1 MLKIDLEN
9 RVALVTG
16 GSSGIGRATAIAFA
30 QAGAKVV
37 VAARRTSEGEETVN
51 LAKNAGSEA
60 LFVQTDVTKAT
71 EVENLVNKTVD
82 TYGRLDFA
90 FNNAGFGKLIPLTER
105 SEQEWDSELDVNLK
119 AVWLC
124 LKYQIPAILKT
135 GSGAIV
141 NMASIGGSIVG
152 VPELNSYNAAK
163 SGVVGLTRSVSL
175 EFAGRNI
182 PINSISPGL
191 IATDILSNVSE
202 EMLQAMIDTIPLKR
216 AGQAEEIAT
225 AVVFLCSNLASYITG
240 QNLVVDGGF
249 TVH

>member
-163 SGVVGLTRSVSL
+163 SGVVGLTRSASL

-182 PINSISPGL
+182 RINSISPGL